1 MNKRNTVIAIIIL
14 MVLVMLLFT
23 RSCVYRS
30 MWFNH
35 NSKVSMVC
43 TEQAV
48 SKKDFMPSAS
58 IDSKEVKNCNYPIVI
73 HYKEPKQFGKTMSMN
88 HIIGLTWNVL
98 DSCPPMPD
106 STNAI
111 HVYIR
116 NCSNNYRNIYLGV
129 YNKTSMNQDI
139 EYKLTY
145 PVNDKQGLRVVT
157 DSGLVCTAMHWK
169 SYGMSSPVKFRKQA
183 EEKMTKQVEDNLV
196 KDILKKM
203 KRNEDSK

>member
-1 MNKRNTVIAIIIL
+1 MNKRNTVIATIIL
-14 MVLVMLLFT
+14 VVLVMLLFT

-35 NSKVSMVC
+35 NSMVF
-43 TEQAV
+43 TEEAV
-48 SKKDFMPSAS
+48 CKKDFKPSAS
-58 IDSKEVKNCNYPIVI
+58 IDSSEVKNCNYPIVI
-73 HYKEPKQFGKTMSMN
+73 HYKEPKQFGETMSMN

-129 YNKTSMNQDI
+129 YNKTSMKQDI
-139 EYKLTY
+139 EYLLTY
-145 PVNDKQGLRVVT
+145 PVNDKQGVHIVT
-157 DSGLVCTAMHWK
+157 DSGTVSSSMHWK
-169 SYGMSSPVKFRKQA
+169 SYGMNTPVKFRQQA
-183 EEKMTKQVEDNLV
+183 EVKMTKMVEDNLV
-196 KDILKKM
+196 KDIVKKM
-203 KRNEDSK
+203 NRE

>member
-1 MNKRNTVIAIIIL
+1 MNKRNTVIAIV
-14 MVLVMLLFT
+14 VLVVLLMLLFT

-35 NSKVSMVC
+35 NSMVF

-48 SKKDFMPSAS
+48 CKKDFKPSAS
-58 IDSKEVKNCNYPIVI
+58 IDSTEVKNCNYPIVI

-106 STNAI
+106 STKAI

-116 NCSNNYRNIYLGV
+116 NSSINSRNVFLGV
-129 YNKTSMNQDI
+129 YNKTSMNEDI

-145 PVNDKQGLRVVT
+145 PVNDKQGFRIVT
-157 DSGLVCTAMHWK
+157 DSGSVSSVMHWK
-169 SYGMSSPVKFRKQA
+169 SYGVSTPVKFRQQA
-183 EEKMTKQVEDNLV
+183 EEKMTKMVEDNLL
-196 KDILKKM
+196 KDIVKKM
-203 KRNEDSK
+203 NRE